1 MDKYLFNLFRQFN
14 EMQGIEYTNFN
25 DPVYFE
31 NFCFWLIEQR
41 KCGKIY
47 QDFIQYLG
55 FDIDNPDAV
64 ELRKGKYD
72 SIALHNTT
80 IVSPFAS
87 SLGKENKELFV
98 FQGEPLII
106 GSNNKIECQVAE
118 TYLTQNPYS
127 RKYLE
132 GIGYF
137 GSLGKEVCIGAFGNL
152 TDRDIEDKIRR
163 IRSYG
168 EETLPY
174 LVEDYK
180 TLDNKYFYVL
190 RTGFK
195 QKRNIKTR

>member
-55 FDIDNPDAV
+55 FDIDNSDTV

-72 SIALHNTT
+72 SIALPNTT

-106 GSNNKIECQVAE
+106 GSNNFV
-118 TYLTQNPYS
+118 
-127 RKYLE
+127 
-132 GIGYF
+132 
-137 GSLGKEVCIGAFGNL
+137 SLFIKFVFFAISISPFHKH
-152 TDRDIEDKIRR
+152 IV
-163 IRSYG
+163 
-168 EETLPY
+168 P
-174 LVEDYK
+174 
-180 TLDNKYFYVL
+180 NKVITKLIALSVDSNTELFISA
-190 RTGFK
+190 K
-195 QKRNIKTR
+195 